1 LFRLSPG
8 APPKAEPEQRE
19 HTAEELANMSELD
32 RLAVE
37 AGPWPKPDNTKADEE
52 ALQRWNDDLDRQA
65 AYREEVH
72 RERVKALREGGMRI
86 DEPVRELKWN
96 K

>member
-1 LFRLSPG
+1 
-8 APPKAEPEQRE
+8 
-19 HTAEELANMSELD
+19 MSELD

-37 AGPWPKPDNTKADEE
+37 AGPWPKPDNTKADKE
-52 ALQRWNDDLDRQA
+52 ALQRWNADLDRQA
-65 AYREEVH
+65 AYREEVD
-72 RERVKALREGGMRI
+72 RERVKALKESGMRI